1 MAQPLPILTEPIFCD
16 DSTVLF
22 SAYGVGWGY
31 CAFALPSRAICEHLG
46 AANQTTK
53 QLLLAFEL
61 GKRRILQ
68 AVAHKALSDTGERV
82 MLSAA
87 DL

>member
-1 MAQPLPILTEPIFCD
+1 MTQPLPTLTEPIFCC

-31 CAFALPSRAICEHLG
+31 CAFALPAQAVCEHLG
-46 AANQTTK
+46 AANQSTK

-68 AVAHKALSDTGERV
+68 AVARKALSDIGERV